1 MKALFSIVRQRAF
14 LGLIG
19 VLLLALL
26 IWYIGPYI
34 AIGAFVPFYSPWVRL
49 GVILVLFAGWGLLQ
63 WLRARRVKRASERL
77 GDAIVATAGSEDRRN
92 DELGRRF
99 EEAIGFLRESGK
111 GKDLYRLPWYVI
123 IGPPGSGKT
132 TALRHSGL
140 TFPLDQKY
148 GRDALRGV
156 GGTRNCDW
164 WFTDEAVLLDT
175 AGRYFSQDSSAGSD
189 ATEWQ
194 AFLDLMRKYRKRR
207 PVNGV
212 LVALSATDLLDPS
225 PEARERHAEMVRRR
239 LDELQRQL
247 GIQVPVYFMVTKCDL
262 IAGFV
267 EFFDDLDHE
276 GRLQVW
282 GMTRPEPV
290 AGGRPSEWLEGEYAR
305 LLERLD
311 ARLLERLV
319 EEREPQR
326 RARLFGFPRQ
336 MAGLRESL
344 LQFVADTFEGSGYDR
359 PVMLRGLYF
368 TSGTQEGTPIDRM
381 MDSLT
386 RVYGMQVSGASP
398 VEAAPGGQGRSYFI
412 HRLLK
417 AVIFPESGLAGV
429 NWRLEV
435 GRALAQNVAYLVL
448 LGVLGIV
455 VAGWVTSYQYNRGYL
470 ADVGAAL
477 EAHAETA
484 TRPVPGEA
492 GLAEVLPRLDALRDV
507 ATEANRHRGR
517 VPFLM
522 GLGLYRGEAVGT
534 SADQAYLQGVRE
546 LLVPRVVKLIE
557 RRLSTPNVSP
567 TDVYAYLKG
576 YLMLADTERLNRDE
590 LDVIVRETLLR
601 EYPQQRAIAQ
611 ALFEHFS
618 AYTDS
623 ARSFPAVGVDEELVA
638 RGRASLRQASVPA
651 LMLRRLETRY
661 DQRHE
666 EALRLDVEAGLGS
679 DLAFRRRS
687 DTPLSEP
694 VPALYTHAGFEQITG
709 QEGGDLVSRFLEER
723 WVFGEATLP
732 GGRAAHL
739 TLAEDFVRYYEEA
752 YIDYWDALLDDLD
765 LVPLLQVDQAIDLL
779 AVITGPTSP
788 LRRLMETIAA
798 QTRFPAPEAEGEDEA
813 QGGRLDAFLGFV
825 DPGREE
831 EPQEA
836 AVHPGARIDAHFQE
850 FHRFVLGENGEPP
863 MESLIARLTQLYQE
877 LSALGGGL
885 GNQDAMQLLG
895 GAGGETLRRLSSEAA
910 RAPAPFNEWVD
921 ELAGSGQEVA
931 MRNLRGQLN
940 RRYRDAVLPIC
951 QELAQ
956 GRYPFAPGS
965 AEDIPPGDFARL
977 FAPGGVMDAF
987 FQENLASLVDA
998 PGGRFQW
1005 RSDEA
1010 ARVGIPSSVLAQF
1023 QRAQMI
1029 REMFFVGGAGPR
1041 VAFSMTPRY
1050 LDARARQFQFATGE
1064 QILSYRHGPPLA
1076 RRFVWPGDG
1085 GQDTA
1090 VMFEDR
1096 GGQRPN
1102 VAYSGSWSWLRAFD
1116 AAQPAAQSD
1125 TAYLVSF
1132 NVSGYS
1138 ARVLVQFE
1146 SSRNPLRNNDWRRF
1160 RCAAGL

>member
-1 MKALFSIVRQRAF
+1 VKAVLSIFRQRAF

-19 VLLLALL
+19 VGLVSTL
-26 IWYIGPYI
+26 IWHVGPYV
-34 AIGAFVPFYSPWVRL
+34 AIGDFVPFHSSWVRL
-49 GVILVLFAGWGLLQ
+49 GIILALFVGWGLLQ

-77 GDAIVATAGSEDRRN
+77 GDAIIATAGSEERGS

-189 ATEWQ
+189 AAEWQ
-194 AFLDLMRKYRKRR
+194 AFLDLLRKYRKRR

-212 LVALSATDLLDPS
+212 LVALSATDLLAPS
-225 PEARERHAEMVRRR
+225 LEARERHAEMVRRR
-239 LDELQRQL
+239 IDELQRRL
-247 GIQVPVYFMVTKCDL
+247 GIQVPVYFLVTKCDL

-290 AGGRPSEWLEGEYAR
+290 AGGRLTEWLEGEYAR

-326 RARLFGFPRQ
+326 RVRLFGFPRQ

-344 LQFVADTFEGSGYDR
+344 LQFIADTFEGSGYDR

-398 VEAAPGGQGRSYFI
+398 VEAAPGGQGRSYFL

-448 LGVLGIV
+448 LGVLGVV

-470 ADVGAAL
+470 ADVEAAV
-477 EAHAETA
+477 EAHAATA
-484 TRPVPGEA
+484 TRPVPREA
-492 GLAEVLPRLDALRDV
+492 SLAEVLPRLDALRDV

-522 GLGLYRGEAVGT
+522 GLGLYRGEAVG
-534 SADQAYLQGVRE
+534 SAADQAYLQGVRE

-557 RRLSTPNVSP
+557 QRLSTPNVPP
-567 TDVYAYLKG
+567 TDIYAYLKG
-576 YLMLADTERLNRDE
+576 YLMLAETGRLNRAE
-590 LDVIVRETLLR
+590 LEVIVRDTLLR
-601 EYPQQRAIAQ
+601 EFPQQRAIAQ
-611 ALFEHFS
+611 ALFEHFN

-623 ARSFPAVGVDEELVA
+623 ARSFPAVSVNEELVA
-638 RGRASLRQASVPA
+638 RSRASLRQASVPA
-651 LMLRRLETRY
+651 LMFRRLETRY
-661 DQRHE
+661 DQRHA
-666 EALRLDVEAGLGS
+666 EALRLDLEAGLGS
-679 DLAFRRRS
+679 DLVFRRRS
-687 DTPLSEP
+687 GTSLSEP
-694 VPALYTHAGFEQITG
+694 IPALYTQAGFAQITG
-709 QEGGDLVSRFLEER
+709 QEGGELVSRFLADH

-732 GGRAAHL
+732 RGRAAHL
-739 TLAEDFVRYYEEA
+739 NLAEDFVRYYEQA
-752 YIDYWDALLDDLD
+752 YIAHWEALLDDLD

-788 LRRLMETIAA
+788 LRRLMVTVAT
-798 QTRFPAPEAEGEDEA
+798 QTRFPEPQPEAEPST
-813 QGGRLDAFLGFV
+813 GRFGALLGVV
-825 DPGREE
+825 DPGRESV
-831 EPQEA
+831 QG
-836 AVHPGARIDAHFQE
+836 VQPGARIDAHFRE
-850 FHRFVLGENGEPP
+850 LHRFVLEDNGEPP
-863 MESLIARLTQLYQE
+863 MESLIARLTQLYHE

-885 GNQDAMQLLG
+885 GDRDFTQF
-895 GAGGETLRRLSSEAA
+895 GGETLRRLSSEAA
-910 RAPAPFNEWVD
+910 RSPAPFSEWVD
-921 ELAGSGQEVA
+921 ALAGSGQEVA
-931 MRNLRGQLN
+931 MRNLRSQLN

-956 GRYPFAPGS
+956 GRYPFEPGS
-965 AEDIPPGDFARL
+965 SRDIPTGDFARL
-977 FAPGGVMDAF
+977 FGPGGVMDAF

-1005 RSDEA
+1005 RSGEA
-1010 ARVGIPSSVLAQF
+1010 ARLGIPDSVLAQF
-1023 QRAQMI
+1023 QRAQMM
-1029 REMFFVGGAGPR
+1029 REMFFVGGGGPR

-1050 LDARARQFQFATGE
+1050 LDARARQFQFSLGE
-1064 QILSYRHGPPLA
+1064 QVLSYRHGPPLP

-1085 GQDTA
+1085 GQDTT

-1096 GGQRPN
+1096 GGLRPN
-1102 VAYSGSWSWLRAFD
+1102 VAYAGSWSWLRALD
-1116 AAQPAAQSD
+1116 AAQPASQTA

-1132 NVSGYS
+1132 NVGGYS
-1138 ARVLVQFE
+1138 ARALVEFE
-1146 SSRNPLRNNDWRRF
+1146 SSRNPLSNSDWRRF
-1160 RCAAGL
+1160 RCAGGL